1 MSKKT
6 TKAQAVDA
14 RLFQQIQ
21 PHGGI
26 TFADPSY
33 TRMGDG
39 YCRCLHIYGLPN
51 TLDRHWLTR
60 IFTVSGC
67 ICSFDVATE
76 DMAAV
81 KRSIN
86 RSIGEEGARAYDAKD
101 YNALYDAQ
109 KRQAELQQLYDE
121 LERMG
126 EVMKICDFRI
136 FLQAQMLAEL
146 EEKTKEL
153 QDNLDAS
160 GYKNTVLLGEQKTEW
175 QSLYEPFAVTHAK
188 PVTMKGLS
196 LTARQLAEGYT
207 FRFRCGDSHY
217 RYKIYRD
224 LGDLLVVRVSGVSS
238 RFAQVAMTVKAGS
251 ASRSIYMDDRT
262 MAHVERLEERS
273 DAAYRI
279 HAVEGKAAGHRLALQ
294 QLEQQTEEKNADLRL
309 AYEKLEALQASK
321 ADKTPQQQEEIDAN
335 LRTMAEKQGRLQ
347 NELEDM
353 MLRKQAL
360 QAQLEQEEQLL
371 ARMQEGGDGA

>member
-1 MSKKT
+1 M
-6 TKAQAVDA
+6 
-14 RLFQQIQ
+14 
-21 PHGGI
+21 
-26 TFADPSY
+26 
-33 TRMGDG
+33 
-39 YCRCLHIYGLPN
+39 
-51 TLDRHWLTR
+51 
-60 IFTVSGC
+60 
-67 ICSFDVATE
+67 
-76 DMAAV
+76 
-81 KRSIN
+81 
-86 RSIGEEGARAYDAKD
+86 KD
-101 YNALYDAQ
+101 
-109 KRQAELQQLYDE
+109 
-121 LERMG
+121 
-126 EVMKICDFRI
+126 
-136 FLQAQMLAEL
+136 
-146 EEKTKEL
+146 
-153 QDNLDAS
+153 
-160 GYKNTVLLGEQKTEW
+160 
-175 QSLYEPFAVTHAK
+175 
-188 PVTMKGLS
+188 LS
-196 LTARQLAEGYT
+196 LNREPGYT

>member
-1 MSKKT
+1 M
-6 TKAQAVDA
+6 
-14 RLFQQIQ
+14 
-21 PHGGI
+21 
-26 TFADPSY
+26 
-33 TRMGDG
+33 
-39 YCRCLHIYGLPN
+39 
-51 TLDRHWLTR
+51 LDSMRQKL
-60 IFTVSGC
+60 
-67 ICSFDVATE
+67 
-76 DMAAV
+76 
-81 KRSIN
+81 
-86 RSIGEEGARAYDAKD
+86 
-101 YNALYDAQ
+101 Q
-109 KRQAELQQLYDE
+109 KRPRGVRGLQIFCIIFLLGNLLFFSTGIFMPKHYKDVEIAPIGTE
-121 LERMG
+121 LE
-126 EVMKICDFRI
+126 
-136 FLQAQMLAEL
+136 
-146 EEKTKEL
+146 
-153 QDNLDAS
+153 
-160 GYKNTVLLGEQKTEW
+160 LGEYTLTIASWDWAEKDRAFEIIF
-175 QSLYEPFAVTHAK
+175 EVK
-188 PVTMKGLS
+188 DLS
-196 LTARQLAEGYT
+196 LNREPEYT

-217 RYKIYRD
+217 RYKVYRN

-251 ASRSIYMDDRT
+251 ASSSIYMDDRT

-279 HAVEGKAAGHRLALQ
+279 HAGEGKAAGHRLALQ

>member
-1 MSKKT
+1 M
-6 TKAQAVDA
+6 
-14 RLFQQIQ
+14 
-21 PHGGI
+21 
-26 TFADPSY
+26 
-33 TRMGDG
+33 
-39 YCRCLHIYGLPN
+39 
-51 TLDRHWLTR
+51 LDSMRQKL
-60 IFTVSGC
+60 
-67 ICSFDVATE
+67 
-76 DMAAV
+76 
-81 KRSIN
+81 
-86 RSIGEEGARAYDAKD
+86 
-101 YNALYDAQ
+101 Q
-109 KRQAELQQLYDE
+109 KRPRGVRGLQIFCIIFLLGNLLFFSTGIFMPKHYKDVEIAPIGTE
-121 LERMG
+121 LE
-126 EVMKICDFRI
+126 
-136 FLQAQMLAEL
+136 
-146 EEKTKEL
+146 
-153 QDNLDAS
+153 
-160 GYKNTVLLGEQKTEW
+160 LGEYTLTITSWDWAEKDRAFEIIF
-175 QSLYEPFAVTHAK
+175 EVK
-188 PVTMKGLS
+188 DLS
-196 LTARQLAEGYT
+196 LNRGPGYT